1 MSERTH
7 DPRAGPTRSFG
18 RQTAALVGSA
28 NQVVSS

>member
-1 MSERTH
+1 MSARTH
-7 DPRAGPTRSFG
+7 NPRAGPTRFLG